1 VSAAA
6 VRRFAGVQVGDQL
19 PPETKHIT
27 RLTLFLFGVSYFTSH
42 RLHYDSE
49 FARGQGFDDV
59 LVTATLLSGYSA
71 QMLAR
76 WAGADD
82 ALVALEERNVSPA
95 CAGQSLV
102 ISGRVTRTEPLDTGG
117 GLVRCELRIDRSDG
131 SCVVTTNA
139 TLRMT

>member
-1 VSAAA
+1 M
-6 VRRFAGVQVGDQL
+6 RRFAEVQVGEQL

-82 ALVALEERNVSPA
+82 ALVAL
-95 CAGQSLV
+95 
-102 ISGRVTRTEPLDTGG
+102 GRVTRTEPLDTGG